1 MQFGASSR
9 QGASLSIKKSDFT
22 RKSLVVDG
30 DEALDERSDDMF
42 EEPQPAKKIA
52 AAQDDDDEYV
62 DDDFEPVENSESE
75 VDLAQVSI
83 SQSGRLPP
91 LSAANPSGNFVP
103 NKS

>member
-52 AAQDDDDEYV
+52 PA
-62 DDDFEPVENSESE
+62 
-75 VDLAQVSI
+75 
-83 SQSGRLPP
+83 
-91 LSAANPSGNFVP
+91 
-103 NKS
+103 